1 MSNIDADLFLAKRCA
16 MLENLSTFRLKC
28 GPLGIAFRLLEA
40 GRTMDKDTQVELLV
54 IGSKMNGNVLP
65 RSARRG
71 ILDGGTY
78 GFGGCA
84 SRSNSTWVD
93 PLSLSFATRTTW
105 CFPRF
110 SGVSFHESCLVA
122 GSSVITGGPCLS
134 SSVTGS
140 SSGPVTTTWYRYWPS
155 LISVGSVDVR

>member
-16 MLENLSTFRLKC
+16 MLENLSTFRLKW

-84 SRSNSTWVD
+84 SSSNSTWVD

-105 CFPRF
+105 CFPSF
-110 SGVSFHESCLVA
+110 SGGSFHESCLGA
-122 GSSVITGGPCLS
+122 GSGGIPRGPCLS
-134 SSVTGS
+134 SRVTGS
-140 SSGPVTTTWYRYWPS
+140 PPGAVTAS
-155 LISVGSVDVR
+155 